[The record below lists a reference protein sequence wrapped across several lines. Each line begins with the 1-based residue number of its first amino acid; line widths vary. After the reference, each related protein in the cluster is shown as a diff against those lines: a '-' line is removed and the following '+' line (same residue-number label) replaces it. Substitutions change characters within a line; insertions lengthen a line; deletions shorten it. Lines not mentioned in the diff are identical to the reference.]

1 MLFFPDVDTSS
12 VFPLPR
18 VRSMFAGKAS
28 ETLTTTLFSRIHSL
42 SIRSL
47 PSLLAL
53 LLHSAHTDASVF
65 AKCPNLSLVVLDDLS
80 TPILAAYP
88 HGFEDDTSRSKSSRK
103 DYGNTESSAMKRTN
117 VLKEMTN
124 KLASLAVKRN
134 IAVVR
139 D

>member
-1 MLFFPDVDTSS
+1 MLS
-12 VFPLPR
+12 
-18 VRSMFAGKAS
+18 GKAS
-28 ETLTTTLFSRIHSL
+28 ETLTTLLSRIHSL

-47 PSLLAL
+47 PSLLTL
-53 LLHSAHTDASVF
+53 LLHSAHTDGSVF
-65 AKCPNLSLVVLDDLS
+65 ATCPNLSLVVLDDLS
-80 TPILAAYP
+80 TPILATYP

-103 DYGNTESSAMKRTN
+103 DYGNTESPATKRTN

-139 D
+139 DQIASDKVDSSFKSTHH